1 MNYAFDARNG
11 QTPSLQNWN
20 EDITNWNVS
29 NVTYMEGMFN
39 ECKKFNQPIGDWN
52 VSNVITME
60 YMFSRCYIFNQPI
73 GDWDT
78 SNVTNMSSM
87 FSTSSAFNQNLRTDG
102 NKWNV
107 SKVLTMVT
115 MFVSCDKFNGDI
127 SNWDTSNVTS
137 MYAMFKRAYDF
148 NQPIGSWNTNSCK
161 VMTDMFHRA
170 YDFNQPIGNWDVSKV
185 ENMSYMFYG
194 FETNYHKFN
203 QPIGNWVTSNVS
215 YMTGM
220 FYKSLFNQ
228 PIGDWNVSNVTIM
241 RGMFNDAGLFSQDI
255 RKWTLKSGVD
265 LSDFCSSA
273 NAFIERWKLYPGLDS
288 NLQGGDAAQPTRDFF
303 YSPEQRIHTFVNDA
317 EFINAVIKFRQ
328 DFVHGQP
335 NNSISTD
342 STPKYADLYGY
353 IQNWDTQ
360 NVTNMN
366 NVFNNNQSNISGELT
381 PFGDNGNHGP
391 VLSVN
396 FNEDISNWNTSNVTS
411 MYRMFKWSVFNGDIS
426 NWNVS
431 KVRNMGEMFTNS
443 YHFNG
448 DISNWNTSNVTSMY
462 GMFWISKKFNQNIS
476 SWDTSKVTNM
486 INLFADSVEYNQPLT
501 GWDTSSVQDMS
512 YMFSSASKFNQDIT
526 GSNWNVSN
534 VTDMIWMFS
543 GTKFNR
549 DISNWNVSNVT
560 SMLGMFF
567 NVSDFNQNISSWDTG
582 KVKDMYV
589 MLEGA
594 SSFNQAIGGW
604 DVSSVTKMNGLF
616 KNASNFNQSLSN
628 WNTSN
633 VTGMIQMF
641 NGASVFAY
649 DIRSWNVDKIVSGGF
664 NNMLYQA
671 TNFQNI
677 FNQYPGFNQTPNS
690 SFFDP
695 NWFPDP
701 VSSISGGGTKN
712 SFIEGTDY
720 QWTRVIAQ
728 AGETPEINL
737 INNFNDYP
745 GNDFYLYFLIV
756 GGGGGGGCASSNNW
770 NDARPD
776 YKDDISIRETR
787 STAGSFGTSVTGGGG
802 QGGDI
807 QTNIS
812 TTDGEQFDGYINLK
826 TSVMSNGN
834 QYYTSTTAHNKAINK
849 IEVES
854 VGAGGSKPEVVR
866 TGEGLGT
873 QGYYWTNIQRRGTLY
888 IKDAYRYIQQ
898 NYGDD
903 NGYGGESKIRLYSES
918 GVSKWHRAYGGAYG
932 SCQIRSPIT
941 WNYGFNTG
949 FPNFNDW
956 TVYFY
961 KYFNYVAP
969 DSTGRSGGAGGA
981 AKPSNVYDH
990 INGAL
995 YSGKDSTKLTGNSAI
1010 IPINDSY
1017 ANNYYGGGG
1026 PAGLVSYDNPSTQGV
1041 NAEHRWANNNTAT
1054 NSDSEPNVGSNWGIG
1069 GRGMKQSDW
1078 NDEYLDSEGHDG
1090 TAGYD
1095 GIVMIWIG
1103 VKKPL

>member
-1 MNYAFDARNG
+1 
-11 QTPSLQNWN
+11 
-20 EDITNWNVS
+20 
-29 NVTYMEGMFN
+29 MEAMFN
-39 ECKKFNQPIGDWN
+39 RCYNFNQPIGGWN
-52 VSNVITME
+52 VSSVTDME

-87 FSTSSAFNQNLRTDG
+87 FSTSSAFNQNLLTDG

-107 SKVLTMVT
+107 SNVKTMAT
-115 MFVSCDKFNGDI
+115 MFIACDKFNGDI
-127 SNWDTSNVTS
+127 SNWDTSNVTTF
-137 MYAMFKRAYDF
+137 YAMFKYAYEF
-148 NQPIGSWNTNSCK
+148 NQPIGDWKTNSCK
-161 VMTDMFHRA
+161 GMTEMFYRA

-185 ENMSYMFYG
+185 ENMSYMFFG
-194 FETNYHKFN
+194 FQTNYHKFN
-203 QPIGNWVTSNVS
+203 QPIGNWNTSNVTW
-215 YMTGM
+215 MTGM
-220 FYKSLFNQ
+220 FNKSRFNQ
-228 PIGDWNVSNVTIM
+228 PIGDWNVSNVAIM
-241 RGMFNDAGLFSQDI
+241 RTMFNDAGLFSQDI
-255 RKWTLKSGVD
+255 RKWTLKAGVD

-273 NAFIERWKLYPGLDS
+273 NAFIERWRAYPGLDS
-288 NLQGGDAAQPTRDFF
+288 NLQGHEAAQPTRDFF
-303 YSPEQRIHTFVNDA
+303 YSPDQRFHTFSNDA
-317 EFINAVIKFRQ
+317 EFINAVKKFRQ

-360 NVTNMN
+360 NVTNMDD
-366 NVFNNNQSNISGELT
+366 VFNNNQGNVSGEVT

-411 MYRMFKWSVFNGDIS
+411 MYRMFKWSMFNRNLLTNG
-426 NWNVS
+426 NKWNVS

-448 DISNWNTSNVTSMY
+448 DISNWNTSNVTNMY

-486 INLFADSVEYNQPLT
+486 VNLFANSDEYNQPLT

-512 YMFSSASKFNQDIT
+512 YMFSNASKFNQDIT

-677 FNQYPGFNQTPNS
+677 FNQYLGFNQTPNS

-695 NWFPDP
+695 TWFPNP
-701 VSSISGGGTKN
+701 VSSISNLT
-712 SFIEGTDY
+712 STTFTEGDY
-720 QWTRVIAQ
+720 QWTRIIAE
-728 AGETPEINL
+728 AGETSDIDFISNYD
-737 INNFNDYP
+737 NYP
-745 GNDFYLYFLIV
+745 GNEFYLYYLVV
-756 GGGGGGGCASSNNW
+756 GGGGAGGCGMGNRWKDDYANGFSYTGHIRGSRNTARPPDSDTTPSHPNYGYGGG
-770 NDARPD
+770 
-776 YKDDISIRETR
+776 
-787 STAGSFGTSVTGGGG
+787 SFTGGGG
-802 QGGDI
+802 NGGEVK
-807 QTNIS
+807 NNLNNAWNMRSIS
-812 TTDGEQFDGYINLK
+812 FPGGIS
-826 TSVMSNGN
+826 SVAKVKIDYVGSGGN
-834 QYYTSTTAHNKAINK
+834 
-849 IEVES
+849 
-854 VGAGGSKPEVVR
+854 KPVVTR
-866 TGEGLGT
+866 TGEGSGT
-873 QGYYWTNIQRRGTLY
+873 DGYYWDLIQSESNLTRVERRIIG
-888 IKDAYRYIQQ
+888 AS
-898 NYGDD
+898 NYGENSSITITSKSDYPYQVIA
-903 NGYGGESKIRLYSES
+903 NG
-918 GVSKWHRAYGGAYG
+918 G
-932 SCQIRSPIT
+932 SCGPTVQYSQLT
-941 WNYGFNTG
+941 WDNVYYGFHAPHTVE
-949 FPNFNDW
+949 W
-956 TVYFY
+956 TKSYYKTTSSNVGSGGTNY
-961 KYFNYVAP
+961 KYTETTDFDNATHNSY
-969 DSTGRSGGAGGA
+969 
-981 AKPSNVYDH
+981 
-990 INGAL
+990 
-995 YSGKDSTKLTGNSAI
+995 YSGKSSTKLNGINSS
-1010 IPINDSY
+1010 IPINDNL
-1017 ANNYYGGGG
+1017 ANSYYGGGG
-1026 PAGLVSYDNPSTQGV
+1026 PAGKADGYSSSWAKHYWADNNTGV
-1041 NAEHRWANNNTAT
+1041 N
-1054 NSDSEPNVGSNWGIG
+1054 SESTPSSSSNWGIG
-1069 GRGMKQSDW
+1069 GRGMKQHVTQ
-1078 NDEYLDSEGHDG
+1078 DEYLDSESDKHQG
-1090 TAGYD
+1090 TAGYN
-1095 GIVMIWIG
+1095 GRVIIWIG